1 MARVILKEKKT
12 PNKVSKNRW
21 DDWVP
26 QDRVRKLTPENRE
39 LAAQLHNQ
47 MKKNLQESKGPK
59 STGKGGKGG
68 RTNGS
73 DFGSG
78 RGSEERG
85 SAAVQGGRVRR
96 GPRDY
101 DLEHVSVVFFIVM
114 CFGLVCASLLV
125 VSSGRFTAETEPR
138 SPKSLT
144 SCFYGTIKS
153 TNTSNYIKHRYK
165 QHIASR
171 NDRLR

>member
-1 MARVILKEKKT
+1 MRVLPSPVKTPLLPFKTCPCTAHLIKQSLAPFTISKNPNMARVILKENKS
-12 PNKVSKNRW
+12 PNSVTKNRW

-26 QDRVRKLTPENRE
+26 QDRVRKLTPENKE

-101 DLEHVSVVFFIVM
+101 DLEHVSVVFFIV
-114 CFGLVCASLLV
+114 VC
-125 VSSGRFTAETEPR
+125 
-138 SPKSLT
+138 
-144 SCFYGTIKS
+144 
-153 TNTSNYIKHRYK
+153 
-165 QHIASR
+165 
-171 NDRLR
+171 

>member
-1 MARVILKEKKT
+1 MARVILKEKKS
-12 PNKVSKNRW
+12 PNRVSKNRW

-101 DLEHVSVVFFIVM
+101 DLEHVSTVFFIVVFW
-114 CFGLVCASLLV
+114 FGVRFAAWGKFWLVCCGGKDLLSKTKKTLRSLLL
-125 VSSGRFTAETEPR
+125 RNHQINQHFQLYKAPLQATH
-138 SPKSLT
+138 
-144 SCFYGTIKS
+144 CFV
-153 TNTSNYIKHRYK
+153 
-165 QHIASR
+165 
-171 NDRLR
+171 